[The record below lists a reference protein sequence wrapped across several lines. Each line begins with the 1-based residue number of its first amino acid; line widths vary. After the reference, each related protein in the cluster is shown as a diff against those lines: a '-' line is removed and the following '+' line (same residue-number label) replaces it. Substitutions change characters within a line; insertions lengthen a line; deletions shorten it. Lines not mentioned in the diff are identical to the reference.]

1 MVTKRACLTTVPMLA
16 MLALLLGCSSMKTP
30 ATSSMAVSA
39 AALESASDAGG
50 TDYAPVEMQSAR
62 DKMALA
68 RQAMSAK
75 DYTLANSLALE
86 AQADAKLAQAKAG
99 SGKAQSATD
108 ALQESIRVLREEL
121 ERGGK

>member
-39 AALESASDAGG
+39 AAVESATGAGG
-50 TDYAPVEMQSAR
+50 ADYAPVEMQSAR
-62 DKMALA
+62 DKMAQA

-75 DYTLANSLALE
+75 DYPLANSLAKE

-99 SGKAQSATD
+99 SGKAQTAAD

>member
-39 AALESASDAGG
+39 AAVESATGAGG
-50 TDYAPVEMQSAR
+50 AEYAPVEMQSAR
-62 DKMALA
+62 DKMAQA
-68 RQAMSAK
+68 RLAMSAK
-75 DYTLANSLALE
+75 DYPLANSLAKE

-99 SGKAQSATD
+99 SGKAQTAAD